1 MLKTFVITTSLAF
14 SLILLTNKAT
24 FSSPQPQRT
33 PSSNL
38 IKHDVN
44 EPVCYL
50 RTSDGR
56 TLDLSSLCG
65 TRPENIA
72 IRKYP
77 SPYNTTAIK
86 KFDDDLYGKGN

>member
-1 MLKTFVITTSLAF
+1 MLKTFVLTTSLAF
-14 SLILLTNKAT
+14 TLILLTNKAS
-24 FSSPQPQRT
+24 FSNPQSQRT

-38 IKHDVN
+38 FKHDVN

-56 TLDLSSLCG
+56 TLDLSGLCV
-65 TRPENIA
+65 TKSENIA
-72 IRKYP
+72 IRKSQ

-86 KFDDDLYGKGN
+86 NFDDDLYGKGN